1 MHSQD
6 YIDYLK
12 YLEATSAMLALF
24 GENAEGLA
32 WTYEEFLAKRKQ
44 VNG

>member
-1 MHSQD
+1 MHSD
-6 YIDYLK
+6 TYIAYLK

-32 WTYEEFLAKRKQ
+32 LTYEEYLAKIQK
-44 VNG
+44 